1 MRVLGLL
8 LVTGALLCAACTS
21 TTSPDEDCITQG
33 GTCFISEGYCGIQ
46 IQAGCSSGYSC
57 CATTSINAYNVRDG
71 ALFDAGPVPVV
82 REGGT
87 DGAPDASHDG
97 SHDGAHEATSKDTG
111 TPDSGT
117 IESGH
122 PDSGDSGGD
131 GSKSAMDSGATDS
144 AKSMDSSDGS
154 KTTPMDSGAAD
165 AGKTA
170 DGAPG

>member
-8 LVTGALLCAACTS
+8 LVAGALLCAACTS

-33 GTCFISEGYCGIQ
+33 GTCFISEGVCGIQ
-46 IQAGCSSGYSC
+46 IQAACSSGYSC

-87 DGAPDASHDG
+87 DGAPDG
-97 SHDGAHEATSKDTG
+97 SRDAAYEATSMDTG
-111 TPDSGT
+111 TPDSAK

-122 PDSGDSGGD
+122 ADSGDSGGD
-131 GSKSAMDSGATDS
+131 GSKSTTDSGATDS